1 MLDLNLLKITLFPNN
16 GISHGCF
23 PFFGIASIDPDLIR
37 AIGWNRP
44 MKNPIFPI
52 YKQPCGWN
60 ALLPS
65 REARSPATGQLDV
78 QYVVVGAGFTGMAA
92 ARRLSELN
100 PNADIVLLE
109 ASTVGEGSSAR
120 NSGFLTREE
129 YPSSNSAA
137 SIEQNRILNGFNR
150 EAFDHLKRIIDD
162 HQIACDF
169 HTSGRI
175 RAAATPEGANTL
187 RKIQQALEATGHPT
201 QTLEAPELHRLIGT
215 SYYKFGVHTDTGHL
229 VQPAALI
236 RGMLSALPQQVQVHE
251 NSPVIDLKRHG
262 KRWVLKTSSAQ
273 ITADRVILAT
283 NPSVKFF
290 GYLQDRVVTIHT
302 YAAITERLK
311 PSEIAS
317 LGSLQSWGVLPA
329 HRLGTTVRRVGA
341 DRLLVRS
348 LYAYENSL
356 SDSVVHDALSKR
368 FHNRYPDL
376 SHIRLEHVWGGVT
389 ALTLNGSP
397 YAGCLEPGLYAS
409 AGCNGSGIVK
419 GTALGSYLAEV
430 AHSDISN
437 SQILKAYGTANK
449 ILPDPF
455 RALGFKVISAWESR
469 KAGLES

>member
-1 MLDLNLLKITLFPNN
+1 MLDLNWLKFTLFPNN
-16 GISHGCF
+16 GISHRYF
-23 PFFGIASIDPDLIR
+23 PFFGIASIDPGFLR
-37 AIGWNRP
+37 ELRCPHA
-44 MKNPIFPI
+44 MKKNAFPI
-52 YKQPCGWN
+52 YTQPCGWN

-65 REARSPATGQLDV
+65 REALSPAIGNLDV

-100 PNADIVLLE
+100 PNASIVLLE

-120 NSGFLTREE
+120 NSGFLSRNE
-129 YPSSNSAA
+129 YPSSNSAEA
-137 SIEQNRILNGFNR
+137 IEQNNILNGFNS
-150 EAFDHLKRIIDD
+150 EAFDGLQKIIED
-162 HQIACDF
+162 HYIACDF
-169 HTSGRI
+169 HASGRI

-201 QTLEAPELHRLIGT
+201 NTLDESALHKLIGT

-236 RGMLSALPQQVQVHE
+236 RGMLSALPQQIQVHE
-251 NSPVIDLKRHG
+251 NSPVLDLKQHG
-262 KRWVLKTSSAQ
+262 KKWQLKTSSAQ
-273 ITADRVILAT
+273 ITADQVIMAT
-283 NPSVKFF
+283 NSSVKYF
-290 GYLQDRVVTIHT
+290 GYLQDKVVTIHT
-302 YAAITERLK
+302 YAGITEPLK

-317 LGSLQSWGVLPA
+317 FGSLESWGVLPA

-356 SDSVVHDALSKR
+356 SESVVHDALHRR
-368 FHNRYPDL
+368 FHNRYPEL

-397 YAGCLEPGLYAS
+397 YVGILAPGLYAS

-419 GTALGSYLAEV
+419 GTALGSYLAEL
-430 AHSDISN
+430 AHSNRTDP
-437 SQILKAYGTANK
+437 QILKAYGTANK

>member
-1 MLDLNLLKITLFPNN
+1 
-16 GISHGCF
+16 
-23 PFFGIASIDPDLIR
+23 
-37 AIGWNRP
+37 
-44 MKNPIFPI
+44 MKNQAFPI
-52 YKQPCGWN
+52 YSQPCGWN
-60 ALLPS
+60 ALLPN
-65 REARSPATGQLDV
+65 REARPPATGQLDV

-92 ARRLSELN
+92 ARRLCQLN
-100 PNADIVLLE
+100 PNASIVLLE

-129 YPSSNSAA
+129 YPSKSSAPA
-137 SIEQNRILNGFNR
+137 IEQNKVLNGFNR
-150 EAFDHLKRIIDD
+150 EAFDDLKQIIED

-175 RAAATPEGANTL
+175 RAAATDDGANTL
-187 RKIQQALEATGHPT
+187 RTIQQALEATGHPT
-201 QTLEAPELHRLIGT
+201 QTLDESKLHQLIGT

-251 NSPVIDLKRHG
+251 NSPVLDLKRHG
-262 KRWVLKTSSAQ
+262 TRWLLKTSSAQ
-273 ITADRVILAT
+273 ITADQVIMAT

-290 GYLQDRVVTIHT
+290 GYLQDKVVTIHT
-302 YAAITERLK
+302 YAGITERLK

-317 LGSLQSWGVLPA
+317 FGSLQSWGVLPA

-356 SDSVVHDALSKR
+356 SESVVHDALHSR
-368 FHNRYPDL
+368 FHKRYPEL

-397 YAGCLEPGLYAS
+397 YVGCLEPGLYAS

-419 GTALGSYLAEV
+419 GTALGSYMAELAL
-430 AHSDISN
+430 SNKPN

-455 RALGFKVISAWESR
+455 RALGFKVVSAWESR

>member
-1 MLDLNLLKITLFPNN
+1 
-16 GISHGCF
+16 
-23 PFFGIASIDPDLIR
+23 
-37 AIGWNRP
+37 
-44 MKNPIFPI
+44 MKNRAFPI
-52 YKQPCGWN
+52 YTQPCGWN

-65 REARSPATGQLDV
+65 REVRPPATGHLTV
-78 QYVVVGAGFTGMAA
+78 QYAVVGAGFTGMAA
-92 ARRLSELN
+92 ARRLCKLN
-100 PNADIVLLE
+100 PNAEVVLIE

-129 YPSSNSAA
+129 YPSGNSANA
-137 SIEQNRILNGFNR
+137 IEQNKALNGFNH
-150 EAFDHLKRIIDD
+150 EAFDDLKQIIED
-162 HQIACDF
+162 HQIDCDF

-175 RAAATPEGANTL
+175 RAAATPEGAHTL
-187 RKIQQALEATGHPT
+187 RQIQHAFEATGHPA
-201 QTLEAPELHRLIGT
+201 QTLDQSELHKLIGT
-215 SYYKFGVHTDTGHL
+215 SYYKFGFQTDTGHL

-251 NSPVIDLKRHG
+251 NSPLLDLKRQG
-262 KRWVLKTSSAQ
+262 RQWLLKTDQAQ
-273 ITADRVILAT
+273 ITADHVIMAT

-290 GYLQDRVVTIHT
+290 GYLQDKVVTIHT
-302 YAAITERLK
+302 YAGITERLK
-311 PSEIAS
+311 PSEITH
-317 LGSLQSWGVLPA
+317 LGSLNSWGVLPA

-356 SDSVVHDALSKR
+356 SESAVHDALSKR

-397 YAGCLEPGLYAS
+397 YVGCLEPGLYAS

-419 GTALGSYLAEV
+419 GTALGTYMAELA
-430 AHSDISN
+430 HYNKPDP
-437 SQILKAYGTANK
+437 QILKAYGTANK